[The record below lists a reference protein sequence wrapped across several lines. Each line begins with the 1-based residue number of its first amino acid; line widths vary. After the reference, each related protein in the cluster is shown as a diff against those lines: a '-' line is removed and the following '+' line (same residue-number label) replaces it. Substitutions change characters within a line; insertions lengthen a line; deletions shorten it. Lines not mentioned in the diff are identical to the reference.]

1 MNFTG
6 RGGGVYGAI
15 ISVFVLLVIALIF
28 LLIKVFIECG
38 KHRDRVFIFMVLFF
52 LNITEIIMSFLTGT
66 DTFCILIAVFSFI
79 AAVCNFLGILIPCL
93 NICKHL
99 TVEEEEIPT
108 APSQPINEMN
118 EPNQNLIEVQP
129 QNETP
134 IKQENYPSS
143 QEVLQEQIN
152 DKNDYPVPEEVMQE
166 TISKPVTPY
175 VTEKNPGY
183 DNLNNIN
190 QTNSF
195 LDAPTPVYQQQN
207 DVNNNNQGYMPYP
220 NDQ

>member
-1 MNFTG
+1 
-6 RGGGVYGAI
+6 
-15 ISVFVLLVIALIF
+15 
-28 LLIKVFIECG
+28 
-38 KHRDRVFIFMVLFF
+38 
-52 LNITEIIMSFLTGT
+52 
-66 DTFCILIAVFSFI
+66 
-79 AAVCNFLGILIPCL
+79 
-93 NICKHL
+93 
-99 TVEEEEIPT
+99 
-108 APSQPINEMN
+108 MN

-143 QEVLQEQIN
+143 QEVLQEPIN

-166 TISKPVTPY
+166 TISKPVAPY
-175 VTEKNPGY
+175 VTEQNPGY